1 MLSFCLEQCWSAVL
15 LRQVRV
21 TAFGRWSVATAV
33 QWESVGLEGQSS
45 VRLSHLFTICSFNVC
60 YTFVMWS
67 DEGRFLLG
75 FSSFP
80 SKRSLLFTSRA
91 NSLNFSTFHVSELS
105 YLNNY
110 VVMSPVLLFTSLL
123 SVPWSYFEPVRSWRQ
138 MVGVR
143 RPTSRC
149 HAPVWW
155 WRHWRRFTVLR
166 SNSHQCCQ
174 S

>member
-1 MLSFCLEQCWSAVL
+1 M
-15 LRQVRV
+15 
-21 TAFGRWSVATAV
+21 
-33 QWESVGLEGQSS
+33 
-45 VRLSHLFTICSFNVC
+45 
-60 YTFVMWS
+60 
-67 DEGRFLLG
+67 LG

-80 SKRSLLFTSRA
+80 SKRRLLFTSRA

-110 VVMSPVLLFTSLL
+110 VVMSPVLLFISLL
-123 SVPWSYFEPVRSWRQ
+123 SVPWSYFEPVCSWRQ

-155 WRHWRRFTVLR
+155 WRHWRRFTVVR
-166 SNSHQCCQ
+166 SNSHQCCKSEFESRTDVGALLERNKKLKCEIYTLVGQQRVVILQ
-174 S
+174 SNGCQ